1 MMFGRKTIENNN
13 YYLLSV
19 YKNGVLYCGSY
30 NRDSNSG
37 IETITSINT
46 GEVFYSLKDFT
57 QSILG
62 FSSRLEWYECCFFN
76 EERKTWLQLNFLID
90 EER

>member
-1 MMFGRKTIENNN
+1 MMFGRKTIENKN

-19 YKNGVLYCGSY
+19 YKNGVLYCSSY
-30 NRDSNSG
+30 NRDSISG
-37 IETITSINT
+37 SETITSINT
-46 GEVFYSLKDFT
+46 GEVFYSLKEFT

-62 FSSRLEWYECCFFN
+62 FNSTLEWYECCFFN
-76 EERKTWLQLNFLID
+76 EDRGTWLQLNFLVD